1 MRHSTFLA
9 AGVAAVALGFAFVG
23 AASAAEAGDAGT
35 FTGASDHITTG
46 KVEIA
51 KDDQGYIVKF
61 GPGFSLD
68 GAPDPKVGFGK
79 DGKFAPGSLIG
90 ALQSLNGEQVYRVP
104 ASLDISAFDE
114 VVIWCEQFSVPLG
127 AAALSN

>member
-79 DGKFAPGSLIG
+79 DGKFAAGTLIG
-90 ALQSLNGEQVYRVP
+90 KLKALKGAQTYRVP
-104 ASLDISAFDE
+104 ASMDIRAFDQ
-114 VVIWCEQFSVPLG
+114 VYVWCEKFSVPLG
-127 AAALSN
+127 VAALN